1 MSDLLS
7 EGQNGYKGPK
17 PQKRKMAKGDKMVKM
32 MYFLVNMVDS
42 SFETSHSASNSTD
55 KGRAMLDRSEIDGDG
70 EQL

>member
-1 MSDLLS
+1 MMRKGGILAISS
-7 EGQNGYKGPK
+7 HPRMRREG
-17 PQKRKMAKGDKMVKM
+17 DEMVKM

-55 KGRAMLDRSEIDGDG
+55 KGRAMLDRSKIDGDG

>member
-1 MSDLLS
+1 MMRKSGILAIS
-7 EGQNGYKGPK
+7 SHPRMRREG
-17 PQKRKMAKGDKMVKM
+17 DEMVKM

>member
-1 MSDLLS
+1 MMRKCGILAISS
-7 EGQNGYKGPK
+7 HPRMRREG
-17 PQKRKMAKGDKMVKM
+17 DEMVKM

-70 EQL
+70 ERL

>member
-1 MSDLLS
+1 MT
-7 EGQNGYKGPK
+7 
-17 PQKRKMAKGDKMVKM
+17 RKYSILALTPSSRRMHRGDKMVKM

-42 SFETSHSASNSTD
+42 SFETSHSASKSTD

>member
-1 MSDLLS
+1 MMRKCGILAISS
-7 EGQNGYKGPK
+7 HPRMRREG
-17 PQKRKMAKGDKMVKM
+17 DEMVKM

>member
-1 MSDLLS
+1 MMRKCGILAISS
-7 EGQNGYKGPK
+7 HPRMRREG
-17 PQKRKMAKGDKMVKM
+17 DEMVKM

-42 SFETSHSASNSTD
+42 SFETSHSASKSTN